1 MKYYIACMLSLI
13 AVVYNA
19 CAYSQTNLICNPSFE
34 DVDQDALERLNN
46 ADFFHP
52 THFYLWSDNYPN
64 YPSVLGCWERDNDH
78 AIVGTPDDIDGISY
92 PITPGLFPTSDGD
105 IDNYYAHPNYV
116 FVREDAD
123 SNLRAFMDNTETSG
137 LSLATNAVGLHGID
151 LSPPTTKF
159 GENVYATDGDS
170 YVALF
175 DIENRAWA
183 TVPSLFTELKYALQK
198 DVEYTFS
205 MDFCQ
210 MNLLGYLKDNEGWDN
225 VEHGKIEVYI
235 SYDGAPISPRQ
246 KICEIMADD
255 NEWDVTT
262 WGFKAERSYT
272 HLLIEFDPIK
282 GQLFAPTSSKIA
294 GVFIDNLKLY
304 ETCETPENMCDNAN
318 YKRDLLNVQLEEVE
332 LESPYA
338 FPEPYSNDP
347 GVLKT
352 IRAYHL
358 ENVKRFEM
366 KIYKDLTLVRVI
378 DLWYPESDY
387 FWDGRNDAGDMMPDG
402 NDYKAVINAV
412 SNDCF
417 HISYPDENNF
427 ELKHRYSVFN
437 PWNSTNIED
446 GNAFINGLD
455 NVHFMNVQLYTL
467 SGQLVHEF
475 NLNNPPSSIGLS
487 IPSLETYGGAQ
498 NGEVAPGLYRIVV
511 TLSNNCVQSEYEF
524 ASVSIGLLPDQG
536 SNSQFY
542 NWSPVPKG
550 DFPCP
555 FNIHYNDN
563 YLAPMNCCEGN
574 LYLHDVEIWND
585 WDVQIFDTIFAG
597 PNVVF
602 IDGVT
607 NTLIAGEQIVLLPDA
622 TGVVINSETILTVGD
637 LNCPLCKHYT
647 IVDPNGDGD
656 DTTGR
661 EIVYMQMDSIMKAEP
676 KEMVLY
682 PNPVANGQDIALIAG
697 TESINPDNYQIAMTN
712 MQGVYIPLKVF
723 AVTER
728 MLRFKPTTIL
738 SSGAYYLHYESNGV
752 RKTFNVVIR

>member
-1 MKYYIACMLSLI
+1 MKHYIAYMLSLI

-34 DVDQDALERLNN
+34 DVDQDALDRLND
-46 ADFFHP
+46 ADVWHSS
-52 THFYLWSDNYPN
+52 HVYRWDDNYPN
-64 YPSVLGCWERDNDH
+64 YPSLFNCWTMDTDH
-78 AIVGTPDDIDGISY
+78 AQASPGRNAGGICYGIVPN
-92 PITPGLFPTSDGD
+92 LFPTTGGSTS
-105 IDNYYAHPNYV
+105 NYYAHETNYPFEDTDSDGNVRV
-116 FVREDAD
+116 FV
-123 SNLRAFMDNTETSG
+123 NDNGETG
-137 LSLATNAVGLHGID
+137 LTLSTNSDGLHGLD

-159 GENVYATDGDS
+159 GENVYPTDGTN

-175 DIENRAWA
+175 DLENDKWDC
-183 TVPSLFTELKYALQK
+183 VPSLFTELKYAVQK
-198 DVEYTFS
+198 DVKYKFS
-205 MDFCQ
+205 MDFCK
-210 MNLLGYLKDNEGWDN
+210 MNLLGYLKDLEGWDDVKN
-225 VEHGKIEVYI
+225 GTIEVYL
-235 SYDGAPISPRQ
+235 SYDEAPLSPRQ
-246 KICEIMADD
+246 KICDIMADD
-255 NEWDVTT
+255 NAWDVTT
-262 WGFKAERSYT
+262 EEFKAERSYT

-282 GQLFAPTSSKIA
+282 GGPFLIQTKIA

-304 ETCETPENMCDNAN
+304 EACETPENMCDNAN
-318 YKRDLLNVQLEEVE
+318 YKRDMLNVQLEEVE

-338 FPEPYSNDP
+338 FPEPYSNEP

-366 KIYKDLTLVRVI
+366 KIYKDQTLVRVI
-378 DLWYPESDY
+378 DLMYPESDY
-387 FWDGRNDAGDMMPDG
+387 FWDGRNDAGGIMPNG

-417 HISYPDENNF
+417 HNSYPEENNF

-455 NVHFMNVQLYTL
+455 NVHSMNVQLYTP

-475 NLNNPPSSIGLS
+475 SLSNPPSSIGLS
-487 IPSLETYGGAQ
+487 ISSLETYGGAQ
-498 NGEVAPGLYRIVV
+498 NGAVAPGLYRIVV

-524 ASVSIGLLPDQG
+524 ASMSIGLLPDQG
-536 SNSQFY
+536 NNSQFY

-607 NTLIAGEQIVLLPDA
+607 NTLIAGKQIVLLPDA
-622 TGVVINSETILTVGD
+622 TGVLINSETILTVGD
-637 LNCPLCKHYT
+637 LNCEICKNYT
-647 IVDPNGDGD
+647 IVDPNGDDD

-661 EIVYMQMDSIMKAEP
+661 EIVQMHMDSIMKAEP

-682 PNPVANGQDIALIAG
+682 PNPVSSGQDIALIAG
-697 TESINPDNYQIAMTN
+697 TEPINPDSYQIAMTN
-712 MQGVYIPLKVF
+712 AQGVYIPLKVF
-723 AVTER
+723 AVSER
-728 MLRFKPTTIL
+728 MLRFRPNAFL